1 MGETKTFRSGFI
13 SIIGRPNVGKSTLL
27 NQFLQQKISAVSDKP
42 QTTRNRILAVKNLP
56 DAQLI
61 FLDTPGIHQ
70 SPILLNKQMVKI
82 ALSTL
87 KEVDLI
93 LWMVE
98 AHKIPHPEDQWILE
112 HLKKLKTPIFLLINK
127 IDLIAYPQLWPLIDE
142 CRQWHSFAEIFPISA
157 VKGENLSRLLESIPL
172 HLPEGP
178 QYFPA
183 DVITDRPLRFI
194 AAEFIREKVV
204 QMTRQE
210 IPYAVAVE
218 IENYEEKPEKDL
230 IAIQAT
236 IWVERESQK
245 GIVVGK
251 GGQLMKRVGE
261 LARRDLEILLGSKV
275 FLNLWVKVKK
285 DWRQDVRALKSM
297 GYY

>member
-1 MGETKTFRSGFI
+1 METPEKFKSGFI

-56 DAQLI
+56 GVQLVFI
-61 FLDTPGIHQ
+61 DTPGIHQ
-70 SPILLNKQMVKI
+70 SSILLNKQMVKI

-87 KEVDLI
+87 EEVDLI
-93 LWMVE
+93 LWMIE
-98 AHKIPHPEDQWILE
+98 AHKFSHPDDQGILE
-112 HLKKLKTPIFLLINK
+112 RLNKLKTPIYLLINK
-127 IDLIAYPQLWPLIDE
+127 IDLIPYQQLLPLIEE
-142 CRQWHSFAEIFPISA
+142 CRQWHHFAEIFPIAA
-157 VKGENLSRLLESIPL
+157 VKGENLSRLLDTIPAY
-172 HLPEGP
+172 LPEGP
-178 QYFPA
+178 EYFPQ
-183 DVITDRPLRFI
+183 DIITDRPLRFI

-204 QMTRQE
+204 QLTRQE

-218 IENYEEKPEKDL
+218 IETYEEKSEKEL
-230 IAIQAT
+230 VVIHAV

-251 GGQLMKRVGE
+251 AGQLMKRIGE
-261 LARRDLEILLGSKV
+261 LARRDLEILTGSQV